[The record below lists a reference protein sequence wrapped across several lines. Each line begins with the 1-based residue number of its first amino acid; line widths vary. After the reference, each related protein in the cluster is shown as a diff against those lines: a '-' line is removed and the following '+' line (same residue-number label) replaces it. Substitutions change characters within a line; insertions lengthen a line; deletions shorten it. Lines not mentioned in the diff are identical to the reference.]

1 MFYLKNEKLSPNAN
15 NDCTSIN
22 VYFID
27 LFEDM
32 STSSSSWEDQSILP
46 FEMKIENLPL
56 KHLSCPR
63 FFLEALSVTS
73 CHHISELCIQDLSLA
88 SILSITTLKDLKF
101 PALNI
106 VRDPDG
112 NSEDH
117 VKEIVHT
124 LFGDVQRVIFFVLLF
139 F

>member
-1 MFYLKNEKLSPNAN
+1 
-15 NDCTSIN
+15 
-22 VYFID
+22 
-27 LFEDM
+27 M
-32 STSSSSWEDQSILP
+32 STSSSPWEDQSILP

-88 SILSITTLKDLKF
+88 SRTTLKELKF

-117 VKEIVHT
+117 VKEIIHT
-124 LFGDVQRVIFFVLLF
+124 LFGDVQRVIFFFVILLK
-139 F
+139 

>member
-1 MFYLKNEKLSPNAN
+1 
-15 NDCTSIN
+15 
-22 VYFID
+22 
-27 LFEDM
+27 M

-56 KHLSCPR
+56 KHLSCPKL
-63 FFLEALSVTS
+63 FLEVLSVTS

-88 SILSITTLKDLKF
+88 SRTTLKDLKF

-112 NSEDH
+112 NNEDH
-117 VKEIVHT
+117 VKGIVHT
-124 LFGDVQRVIFFVLLF
+124 LFGDVQRVIFFCFVILLK
-139 F
+139 